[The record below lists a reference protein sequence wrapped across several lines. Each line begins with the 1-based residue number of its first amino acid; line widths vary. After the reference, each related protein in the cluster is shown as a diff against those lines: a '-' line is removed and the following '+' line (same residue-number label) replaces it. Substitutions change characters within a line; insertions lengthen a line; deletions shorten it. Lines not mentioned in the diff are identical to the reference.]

1 MENLAPKQLVAM
13 SEGLSI
19 RLLGPVRVARGAR
32 KIELGARRE
41 RAVLAL
47 LALQGGAISRNR
59 LASQLWPESD
69 ESEGL
74 SRLRRLLYRMSG
86 ALGPDVFEVGRQ
98 NVDLTPIARAATDIA
113 ELRAC
118 LDRGLYRPSHEF
130 DVAGISALERAG
142 ELSGHELAEGLI
154 LDECEELSSWLAVQ
168 RESLQE
174 TRRQVL
180 AKLAAMHERQG
191 NYARALSCAQV
202 LVALDP
208 LQEASQRQ
216 LMRLF
221 GATGQLPAAFRQF
234 EQCRATLQ
242 TELGIEP
249 DAETLRVIEELRH
262 RAAAPAVYVRDLAR
276 PSNFRFTRNGDVH
289 LAYQTFGS
297 GPVDLLIISGFVS
310 HLEQVWDP
318 GGPADFLRQLA
329 GRARLILFDRRGV
342 GLSDRTSLAPPV
354 ETSAADALAV
364 LDAAGSQRA
373 FVFAFSEGGPIAIQ
387 LAVAHP
393 ERVAGLGLWGTMAK
407 GSASRDYPWALTPKQ
422 IDQWLDHLVAEWG
435 TPASIKAFAPDFAD
449 DPALRGWW
457 SRMLRLGS
465 SPGNMRALL
474 RTLAITDLRSQLRRV
489 SVPTLVMHRR
499 EDRAVRVGAGRHLA
513 ENIPN
518 ARWLEL
524 PGATHWWWLGDT
536 APILSALTDLLN
548 GASVRTNSHLE
559 PRGAR

>member
-1 MENLAPKQLVAM
+1 MPDH
-13 SEGLSI
+13 LSI
-19 RLLGPVRVARGAR
+19 QLLGPVRVARGSR
-32 KIELGARRE
+32 KIDLGARRE

-47 LALQGGAISRNR
+47 LTLHGSAVSRHR

-69 ESEGL
+69 QTEGL
-74 SRLRRLLYRMSG
+74 SRLRRLLYRMTG
-86 ALGPDVFEVGRQ
+86 ALGADVFEVGRQ
-98 NVDLTPIARAATDIA
+98 NVDLTQKARAATDIA
-113 ELRAC
+113 QLRAC
-118 LDRGLYRPSHEF
+118 LDRGLYRPSHEL
-130 DVAGISALERAG
+130 DAAGVAALERAG
-142 ELSGHELAEGLI
+142 ELCGHELAEGLI
-154 LDECEELSSWLAVQ
+154 IDECEELSSWLAAQ
-168 RESLQE
+168 RESFQQ

-180 AKLAAMHERQG
+180 ARLAALHEEQG
-191 NYARALSCAQV
+191 NYARALGCAQV

-221 GATGQLPAAFRQF
+221 GATGQVPAALRQF
-234 EQCRATLQ
+234 EQCRATLHA
-242 TELGIEP
+242 ELGIEP
-249 DAETLRVIEELRH
+249 DAETLRVAEELR
-262 RAAAPAVYVRDLAR
+262 RSAAAPAVYVRDLTR

-289 LAYQTFGS
+289 LAYQTFGA
-297 GPVDLLIISGFVS
+297 GPVDLLVISGFVS
-310 HLEQVWDP
+310 HLEQAWDP
-318 GGPADFLRQLA
+318 GGPGDFLRELA

-342 GLSDRTSLAPPV
+342 GLSDRTSLAAPV

-364 LDAAGSQRA
+364 LDAAGSRRS
-373 FVFAFSEGGPIAIQ
+373 FVFGFSEGGPIAIQ
-387 LAVAHP
+387 LALAHP

-407 GSASRDYPWALTPKQ
+407 GSASADYPWALTPEQ
-422 IDQWLDHLVAEWG
+422 IEQWLDHLVAEWG
-435 TPASIKAFAPDFAD
+435 TPVSIQAFAPDFAD
-449 DPALRGWW
+449 DLALRRWW

-474 RTLAITDLRSQLRRV
+474 RTLAITDLRSQLKRV

-536 APILSALTDLLN
+536 APIFAALTDLLK
-548 GASVRTNSHLE
+548 GDR
-559 PRGAR
+559 